1 MGRQE
6 DPTQRDE
13 EGRVEQ
19 KKREKKEKKG
29 KRKTILV
36 KDFSKN

>member
-19 KKREKKEKKG
+19 KKRREKRE
-29 KRKTILV
+29 KRKTEDHTGERFL
-36 KDFSKN
+36 